1 MRPAIISSFVR
12 HPVAPNLAM
21 AIMILAGVWALGQLT
36 RQILPSFELS
46 IVNVEVLWPGAS
58 AEDVQSAVTQP
69 LEDQLRS
76 LNQLEKIRSTSREGQ
91 STVTLEYG
99 EDVELSRVLE
109 QVKERVAQVRNLP
122 ETAETPVVT
131 LVARNELVARLVVT
145 GSELD
150 ALRPLVRGFERDL
163 RGLGLARIDIEGLP
177 AQEIAIQVDGTR
189 LSELRLSLQEISQR
203 VRGASSDV
211 PAGSVGRAESA
222 RQLRSM
228 DQARNV
234 EDFRS
239 LPVAADE
246 DGRLLVLGDISEVAR
261 RPRADE
267 PRLFVNGQA
276 AVEIAV
282 QRAEAQD
289 AIDVAEV
296 LMAWL
301 ERTRPT
307 LPANVDLYVY
317 DEPWR
322 LVDERIDL
330 MVENALGG
338 LLLVVVALYIFLNAR
353 VAFWVAVGIPVSVM
367 AGLMALYLFG
377 GSLNMIS
384 LFAMVMALGIVVD
397 DAIVVGEEAVT
408 RSQAGAKPL
417 EAAEQSAYRMLAPVT
432 AASLTTVAAFVPL
445 MTIGGP
451 GGSILF
457 AIPLIMI
464 CVVMA
469 SLLECFLVLPG
480 HLRHSLEAAAKKPP
494 SRLRLRFDT
503 AFENFRCGQFR
514 HAVEWAVRQRTTT
527 IALAMGSVIVVIG
540 LIAGGRLEFTLFPQ
554 PDNTKLQTIVRF
566 SAGTPAERVEEFV
579 ENARAAL
586 RQVETESG
594 ERLIDLEITKLGL
607 DPRGTRASNVAT
619 MVVQLT
625 PDTERSMSNAEL
637 IRQWRARVP
646 PSPGLENFFILNT
659 SGGPHG
665 NDIEL
670 DIAGTDP
677 EALKLAAED
686 ITQALDGIAG
696 VSGVRDDMAWGKE
709 QLIFELSP
717 TGEAVG
723 LTGESL
729 GAQLRAA
736 FAGDLVQIFQDAG
749 EEIEVRVFV
758 SDRERDSISALET
771 LPVVLPSGE
780 TTPLSDV
787 ATLSYRRGFE
797 SLKRSGGDLAVQL
810 TGDVDEKLNN
820 NNAVRAILNAE
831 VLPEITARA
840 GISYARFGGD
850 AESQTE
856 TLGDVGTALPL
867 AFLMIYII
875 LAWVFESYLWPLAVL
890 SVVPFGIVG
899 AMMGHWILN
908 VDVTL
913 MSIFGL
919 FGLIGIVINDSIIL
933 VSVFRELVAQGMDEK
948 RAASEAAVLRMRA
961 VMLTSLTTVF
971 GLLPVLFDSDLQ
983 AQFLRP
989 LVVSL
994 ACGLMFAT
1002 FIVLFLLP
1010 AILAGLHSQ
1019 RGRLRGLQ
1027 RLFLDPPVNA
1037 EP

>member
-21 AIMILAGVWALGQLT
+21 AVMILAGVWALGQLT
-36 RQILPSFELS
+36 RQILPAFELS
-46 IVNVEVLWPGAS
+46 IVSVEVLWPGAS
-58 AEDVQSAVTQP
+58 AEDVQAAVTQP

-76 LNQLEKIRSTSREGQ
+76 LDQLEKIRSTSREGK
-91 STVTLEYG
+91 SSLVLEYDEG
-99 EDVELSRVLE
+99 VDLGRMVE

-145 GSELD
+145 GPELN
-150 ALRPLVRGFERDL
+150 ALRPLVRSFERDL
-163 RGLGLARIDIEGLP
+163 RGLGLARIDVEGLP
-177 AQEIAIQVDGTR
+177 AQEIAIQVDGTQ
-189 LSELRLSLQEISQR
+189 LSELQLSLQEISQR

-228 DQARNV
+228 DQARSV
-234 EDFRS
+234 RDFQA

-246 DGRLLVLGDISEVAR
+246 DGRLLALGDVADVTLR
-261 RPRADE
+261 ARADE
-267 PRLFVNGQA
+267 PLLFVNGRP
-276 AVEIAV
+276 AVEVAV
-282 QRAEAQD
+282 QRAETQD
-289 AIDVAEV
+289 AIDVAQV
-296 LMAWL
+296 LIAWV
-301 ERTRPT
+301 ERTRPV
-307 LPANVDLYVY
+307 LPSNVDMYVY

-322 LVDERIDL
+322 LVDQRIDL
-330 MVENALGG
+330 MLENALGG
-338 LLLVVVALYIFLNAR
+338 LLLVVIALFIFLNAR
-353 VAFWVAVGIPVSVM
+353 VAFWVAVGIPVAVM

-397 DAIVVGEEAVT
+397 DAIVVGEDAVT
-408 RSQAGAKPL
+408 RYQAGAKPL
-417 EAAEQSAYRMLAPVT
+417 EAAEQAAYRMFAPVM

-451 GGSILF
+451 GGNILF

-469 SLLECFLVLPG
+469 SVVECFLVLPG
-480 HLRHSLEAAAKKPP
+480 HLRHSLEAQSRKPP
-494 SRLRLRFDT
+494 SRLRLRFES
-503 AFENFRCGQFR
+503 AFENFRCGKFR
-514 HAVEWAVRQRTTT
+514 DAVVSAVENRNTT
-527 IALAMGSVIVVIG
+527 LAMAIASLILTVG

-554 PDNTKLQTIVRF
+554 PDNSKLQTIIRF
-566 SAGTPAERVEEFV
+566 SAGTPGERVEAFV
-579 ENARAAL
+579 NQARAAL
-586 RQVETESG
+586 RQVEADSG
-594 ERLIDLEITKLGL
+594 QKLVELEVSKLGL

-619 MVVQLT
+619 MIVQLV
-625 PDTERSMSNAEL
+625 PDTERDLSNAEL
-637 IRQWRARVP
+637 IRNWRRLVP
-646 PSPGLENFFILNT
+646 SVPGLESFFILNT

-670 DIAGTDP
+670 DLAGTDP
-677 EALKLAAED
+677 EALKAAAVD
-686 ITQALDGIAG
+686 IIQALNGIAG

-729 GAQLRAA
+729 GGQLRAA
-736 FAGDLVQIFQDAG
+736 FAGDLVQIYQSEG
-749 EEIEVRVFV
+749 EEIEVRVYV
-758 SDRERDSISALET
+758 SDSERDSISVLET
-771 LPVVLPSGE
+771 LPVILPSGE
-780 TTPLSDV
+780 TASLSDV
-787 ATLSYRRGFE
+787 ANLSYQRGFE
-797 SLKRSGGDLAVQL
+797 SLKRAGGDLAVQI

-831 VLPEITARA
+831 VLPRITERP
-840 GISYARFGGD
+840 GVTYARFGGD
-850 AESQTE
+850 AESQGQ

-867 AFLMIYII
+867 ALLMIFII

-899 AMMGHWILN
+899 AMFGHWILS

-948 RAASEAAVLRMRA
+948 LAASEAAVRRMRA
-961 VMLTSLTTVF
+961 VMLTSVTTVF
-971 GLLPVLFDSDLQ
+971 GLMPVLLETDLQ

-994 ACGLMFAT
+994 AFGLLFAT

-1010 AILAGLHSQ
+1010 AILASLHSQ

-1027 RLFLDPPVNA
+1027 RIFINPPA
-1037 EP
+1037 SPQP

>member
-1 MRPAIISSFVR
+1 MRPQIISTFVR

-21 AIMILAGVWALGQLT
+21 FVMILAGIWALGQLT
-36 RQILPSFELS
+36 RQILPAFELS
-46 IVNVEVLWPGAS
+46 VVNVQVLWSGAS
-58 AEDVQSAVTQP
+58 AEDVQAAITQP
-69 LEDQLRS
+69 LEDQLRN
-76 LNQLEKIRSTSREGQ
+76 LDRLEKIRSTSREGQ
-91 STVTLEYG
+91 SSITLEYDDSVDLG
-99 EDVELSRVLE
+99 RAVE

-122 ETAETPVVT
+122 DTAETPVVT
-131 LVARNELVARLVVT
+131 LVARNELVARLVVA
-145 GSELD
+145 GPELS
-150 ALRPLVRGFERDL
+150 ALRPLVRDFERDL
-163 RGLGLARIDIEGLP
+163 RGLGLARIDVEGLP
-177 AQEIAIQVDGTR
+177 AQEIAIQVDGAR
-189 LSELRLSLQEISQR
+189 LSELQLSLQEIGQR
-203 VRGASSDV
+203 VRDASSDV
-211 PAGSVGRAESA
+211 PAGAVGRADSA

-228 DQARNV
+228 DQARSV
-234 EDFRS
+234 SDFRN

-246 DGRLLVLGDISEVAR
+246 DGRLLALGDIADISQRA
-261 RPRADE
+261 RADE
-267 PRLFVNGQA
+267 PLLFVNGLP

-282 QRAEAQD
+282 QRAESQD

-296 LMAWL
+296 LLSWI
-301 ERTRPT
+301 ERTEPS
-307 LPANVDLYVY
+307 LPSNVALFAY

-338 LLLVVVALYIFLNAR
+338 LVLVVIALFVFLNGR
-353 VAFWVAVGIPVSVM
+353 VAFWVAVGIPVAVM

-397 DAIVVGEEAVT
+397 DAIVVGEDAVT
-408 RSQAGAKPL
+408 RYQGGASPL
-417 EAAEQSAYRMLAPVT
+417 QAAEQSAYRMLAPVT

-451 GGSILF
+451 GGNILF

-464 CVVMA
+464 CVVLA
-469 SLLECFLVLPG
+469 SLIECFLVLPG
-480 HLRHSLEAAAKKPP
+480 HLRHSLEAQSRKAP

-503 AFENFRCGQFR
+503 AFENFRCGKFR
-514 HAVEWAVRQRTTT
+514 DWVATAVRERSTT
-527 IALAMGSVIVVIG
+527 IALAIASLILTIG

-554 PDNTKLQTIVRF
+554 PDNTKLQTIIRF
-566 SAGTPAERVEEFV
+566 AAGTPGDRVEAFV
-579 ENARAAL
+579 NQARDAL
-586 RQVETESG
+586 RAVEQQSG
-594 ERLIDLEITKLGL
+594 QKLVELEVTKLGL
-607 DPRGTRASNVAT
+607 DPRGTKASNVAT
-619 MVVQLT
+619 MVVQLV
-625 PDTERSMSNAEL
+625 PDTARDLSNADL
-637 IRQWRARVP
+637 IRQWRRLVP
-646 PSPGLENFFILNT
+646 PAPGLESFFILNT

-670 DIAGTDP
+670 DLAGSDP
-677 EALKLAAED
+677 IALKAAATD
-686 ITQALDGIAG
+686 IIQALNGIPG

-729 GAQLRAA
+729 GGQLRAA
-736 FAGDLVQIFQDAG
+736 FAGDLVQIFQSEG
-749 EEIEVRVFV
+749 EEIEVRVLV
-758 SDRERDSISALET
+758 SDAERDSISALET
-771 LPVVLPSGE
+771 LPIVLPSGE
-780 TTPLSDV
+780 TASLSDV
-787 ATLSYRRGFE
+787 ATLSYQRGFE
-797 SLKRSGGDLAVQL
+797 SLKRAGGDLAVQI

-820 NNAVRAILNAE
+820 NNTVRAILNAE
-831 VLPEITARA
+831 VLPEVTRRP
-840 GISYARFGGD
+840 GVSYARFGGD
-850 AESQTE
+850 AESQGE

-867 AFLMIYII
+867 ALLMIYII

-890 SVVPFGIVG
+890 SVIPFGLVG
-899 AMMGHWILN
+899 AMFGHWMLS

-948 RAASEAAVLRMRA
+948 DAASEAAVKRMRA
-961 VMLTSLTTVF
+961 VMLTTITTVF
-971 GLLPVLFDSDLQ
+971 GLLPVLFESDLQ

-994 ACGLMFAT
+994 AFGLMFST

-1010 AILAGLHSQ
+1010 AILASLHAQ

-1027 RLFLDPPVNA
+1027 RIFINPPVSA
-1037 EP
+1037 DG